1 VLNLAGAPIELFW
14 INTFEAGRPLVLQ
27 TQTPIRNG
35 TDTTI
40 NSYDT
45 HQFLVKFKTDI
56 QGVSAQYTKGPRDEV
71 ITVYY
76 TRDAGM
82 SVVQTTKLD
91 DIKGQIKSVAATCTA
106 SAAEFS
112 DCVSAGLLEDFAKLA
127 DEKSTIV
134 KYRDLLSERL
144 RNYTCADMMLDTTP
158 AINTQSVR
166 VFGTQYKVNQ
176 YLDMPNAKIW
186 TVSDFVTPDECNI
199 LMTTGKPLL
208 RRATVAADDG
218 TSVVSENRKA
228 NQAVYTFK
236 RPETTDPLWPL
247 YTRVFKTVNT
257 YVPGFSLQPA
267 GQEGFT
273 IIQYDVDDQYV

>member
-1 VLNLAGAPIELFW
+1 M
-14 INTFEAGRPLVLQ
+14 AGRPLVLQ

-35 TDTTI
+35 TDTVI

-45 HQFLVKFKTDI
+45 HQFIVKFKTDI
-56 QGVSAQYTKGPRDEV
+56 PGVSAQYTKGPRDEV

-76 TRDAGM
+76 TQDAGM

-91 DIKGQIKSVAATCTA
+91 DIKGQIKSVAATCTG

-134 KYRDLLSERL
+134 KYRDLVSERL
-144 RNYTCADMMLDTTP
+144 RNYTCADMMLETTP
-158 AINTQSVR
+158 AINTHSVR
-166 VFGTQYKVNQ
+166 VFGTQYTINQ

-257 YVPGFSLQPA
+257 YVPGFSLQPG